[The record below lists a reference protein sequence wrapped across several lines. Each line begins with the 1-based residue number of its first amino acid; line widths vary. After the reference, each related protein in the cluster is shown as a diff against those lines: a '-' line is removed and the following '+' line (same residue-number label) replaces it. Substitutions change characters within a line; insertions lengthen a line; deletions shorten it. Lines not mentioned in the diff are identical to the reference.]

1 MKTNERED
9 LIPISMAATL
19 FNVKYMTLFNR
30 ISSGSLK
37 GYQVKGRTYVSPQ
50 DIVEWEATRHDRKR
64 GSSWKKVEEALA
76 QGKSDIAI
84 AEQLGISRERVR
96 QIRTDMGVAK
106 NPRRPGLPN
115 MRLALYRP

>member
-64 GSSWKKVEEALA
+64 GSSWKIEEALA

-115 MRLALYRP
+115 MRLA

>member
-84 AEQLGISRERVR
+84 AEQLGLSRERVR

-115 MRLALYRP
+115 MRLA